1 MMRAG
6 TSPYV
11 RLRRALEKR
20 NLEVVRMTAAECP
33 RIGLEDAL
41 AILLLIVDLEPE
53 RFEPAAVRWAGRL
66 MSAKPTLGLD
76 RAGAVVAELGELVG
90 ADRET
95 ARRELASVMA
105 EIGEPRLA
113 DRLAGATGS

>member
-1 MMRAG
+1 MRAD

-11 RLRRALEKR
+11 RLRRAIDKR

-41 AILLLIVDLEPE
+41 SILLLIAELEPE

-66 MSAKPTLGLD
+66 MAARPVLGLE
-76 RAGAVVAELGELVG
+76 RSSLLVAELGELVG
-90 ADRET
+90 ADRTT
-95 ARRELASVMA
+95 ARRELAQA
-105 EIGEPRLA
+105 LGEIGEARLA
-113 DRLAGATGS
+113 ERIAAVTGR

>member
-1 MMRAG
+1 MMRADA
-6 TSPYV
+6 SPYV

-20 NLEVVRMTAAECP
+20 NLTVVRMTAAECP

-41 AILLLIVDLEPE
+41 AILLLISELEPE

-66 MSAKPTLGLD
+66 MSARPALGLD
-76 RAGAVVAELGELVG
+76 RAGAVVAELAELVG

-95 ARRELASVMA
+95 ARRELAAVMG

-113 DRLAGATGS
+113 DQLAGVTAP